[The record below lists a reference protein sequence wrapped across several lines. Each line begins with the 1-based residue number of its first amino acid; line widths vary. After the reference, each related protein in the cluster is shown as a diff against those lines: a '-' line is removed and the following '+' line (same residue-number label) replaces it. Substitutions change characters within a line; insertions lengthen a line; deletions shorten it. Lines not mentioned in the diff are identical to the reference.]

1 MSKKLY
7 PDSKIE
13 LTTTIAKHY
22 DSIMNLVTLGKYHD
36 FIRRAI
42 GLIELK
48 PGCRVLDMGCGT
60 GRNAALLKERMD
72 DDSRLTGID
81 ISPQMERQFRDRFS
95 NDERFDFFSQ
105 RIDVPLELGTKYDV
119 VLISFVIHGFPQ
131 EIRKKIL
138 QNAVDHLAVGG
149 RLYIL
154 DYNEF
159 DMERMPAH
167 HRFVFKTV
175 ECKYAFDFLNYDWKS
190 ILKDYGLGEF
200 TEKLFYNQY
209 VRLLSARKQ
218 DS

>member
-13 LTTTIAKHY
+13 LTSTIAKHY
-22 DSIMNLVTLGKYHD
+22 DSIMNLVTFGKYHD

-72 DDSRLTGID
+72 NDSRLTGLD

-95 NDERFDFFSQ
+95 NDERFDFFSR

-159 DMERMPAH
+159 DMAMMPAH
-167 HRFVFKTV
+167 HRFVFKAV
-175 ECKYAFDFLNYDWKS
+175 ECRYAFDFLKYDWKS

-209 VRLLSARKQ
+209 VRLLSAGK
-218 DS
+218 

>member
-13 LTTTIAKHY
+13 LTSTIAKHY
-22 DSIMNLVTLGKYHD
+22 DSIMNLVTFGKYHD

-72 DDSRLTGID
+72 DDSRLIGLD

-95 NDERFDFFSQ
+95 NDERFDFFSR
-105 RIDVPLELGTKYDV
+105 RIDVPLELGTKYDI

-159 DMERMPAH
+159 DMARMPAH
-167 HRFVFKTV
+167 HRFIFKAV
-175 ECKYAFDFLNYDWKS
+175 ECPYAFDFLKYDWKS

-209 VRLLSARKQ
+209 VRLLSAGK
-218 DS
+218 